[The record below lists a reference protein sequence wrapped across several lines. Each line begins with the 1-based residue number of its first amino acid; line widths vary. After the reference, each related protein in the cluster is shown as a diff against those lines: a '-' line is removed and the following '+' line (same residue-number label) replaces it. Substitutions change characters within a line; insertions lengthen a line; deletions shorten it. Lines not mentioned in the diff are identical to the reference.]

1 MFRRTLLRSHTPALI
16 MELPSYSMPNAR
28 VLLTSVWQRV
38 RVFLRRAGTI
48 IFAISI
54 VLSWHLT
61 AVVQRSL
68 AITIIVVAAYA
79 NSIA

>member
-1 MFRRTLLRSHTPALI
+1 VFRRTLLRSDTRALI
-16 MELPSYSMPNAR
+16 VELPSYSMPNAR

-54 VLSWHLT
+54 VLSWQLT

-79 NSIA
+79 NTIA

>member
-1 MFRRTLLRSHTPALI
+1 